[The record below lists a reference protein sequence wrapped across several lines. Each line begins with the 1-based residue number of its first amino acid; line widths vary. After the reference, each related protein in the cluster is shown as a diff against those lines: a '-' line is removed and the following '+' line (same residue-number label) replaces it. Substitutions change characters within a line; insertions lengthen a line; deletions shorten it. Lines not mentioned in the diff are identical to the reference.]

1 MDNREV
7 EILLIED
14 DMNEAEKVIR
24 IFRKNNLADKLIHLR
39 NGREADD
46 FIFCTGVFAKRN
58 FEQQPKTIFLNVKE
72 QHPNDVR
79 FLNRVAANERTK
91 NITVVVLAIKEE
103 EASRQ
108 SRKISSISRFGHL
121 WGLKSTSTLIN

>member
-1 MDNREV
+1 MDNTEV

-14 DMNEAEKVIR
+14 DMNEAEKAIC
-24 IFRKNNLADKLIHLR
+24 IFRKNNLADKLIHLK
-39 NGREADD
+39 NGKEADD

-72 QHPNDVR
+72 QQPHDMR
-79 FLNRVAANERTK
+79 FLNRIAANERTK

-103 EASRQ
+103 ETLRQ
-108 SRKISSISRFGHL
+108 NKKTSPISGFSHF
-121 WGLKSTSTLIN
+121 WGLKAQVN